1 MPLRHWGL
9 GRKVCVRGDSD
20 TNILSPQLVLDL
32 SVKKKKKSSVANCWA
47 EGKGRTSRSQEEK
60 ADTRKERGVFYH
72 SLEEQEC
79 KSHVRSGVERA
90 RASTTGR

>member
-32 SVKKKKKSSVANCWA
+32 SVKKKKK
-47 EGKGRTSRSQEEK
+47 K
-60 ADTRKERGVFYH
+60 ARWPIAGQKVKAGLPGPRRKRQTQGRKEGF
-72 SLEEQEC
+72 
-79 KSHVRSGVERA
+79 
-90 RASTTGR
+90 STILWRNKNAKAM